1 MLSESISLMSWC
13 DIGVNFTDK
22 RLDFEPVFERAMAA
36 DIDHIIITGTSLDK
50 SQQAIQ
56 LAEQYPSHLSTTA
69 GVHPHDAS
77 QFSLQTINEL
87 KALAKSNRVV
97 AIGECGLDFNR
108 NFSTPEQQFFAFE
121 QQLKLACELGLPV
134 FLHERDAFEAQIKFL
149 TKYRNALKGGVVH
162 CFTGN
167 IQQMNHYLDL
177 DLYIGIT
184 GWVCDLKR
192 GQALRDAVKSLP
204 LNRILLETD
213 APYLRPKGLAN
224 NRKVDNGNN
233 EPAYLPYVAE
243 EIASLMATDIK
254 TLQISSQANTH
265 ALFNISSMSAKDNR
279 AE

>member
-1 MLSESISLMSWC
+1 MSWC

-22 RLDFEPVFERAMAA
+22 RLFFEPVFERALSA
-36 DIDHIIITGTSLDK
+36 DVSHIIITGTSLDK
-50 SQQAIQ
+50 SQKAIQ
-56 LAEQYPSHLSTTA
+56 LAEKYPNHLSATV

-77 QFSLQTINEL
+77 QFNVQTINEL
-87 KALAKSNRVV
+87 KILAKSDRVA

-108 NFSTPEQQFFAFE
+108 NFSTPQEQLFAFE

-134 FLHERDAFEAQIKFL
+134 FLHERDAFDAQIEL
-149 TKYRNALKGGVVH
+149 LSKYRKELKGGVVH

-167 IQQMNHYLDL
+167 IEQMNRYLDL

-192 GQALRDAVKSLP
+192 GQSLREAVKSLP
-204 LNRILLETD
+204 LNRIMLETD

-224 NRKVDNGNN
+224 NRKIDNGNN
-233 EPAYLPYVAE
+233 EPAYLPFVAAE
-243 EIASLMATDIK
+243 VASLMATEIK
-254 TLQISSQANTH
+254 TLQSASQANTL
-265 ALFNISSMSAKDNR
+265 ALFNISSMSADR

>member
-1 MLSESISLMSWC
+1 MNWV

-22 RLDFEPVFERAMAA
+22 RLDFAPVLTRALSANVTQM
-36 DIDHIIITGTSLDK
+36 IITGTSVSS
-50 SQQAIQ
+50 SQQARDTS
-56 LAEQYPSHLSTTA
+56 LLHPSHLFATA
-69 GVHPHDAS
+69 GVHPHHAKYFSAQSNKVLAEIAS
-77 QFSLQTINEL
+77 SEQ
-87 KALAKSNRVV
+87 VV

-108 NFSTPEQQFFAFE
+108 NFSTPAEQLFAFE

-134 FLHERDAFEAQIKFL
+134 FLHERDAFEAQIELL
-149 TKYRNALKGGVVH
+149 TKYSKELKGGVVH

-167 IQQMNHYLDL
+167 VEQMNHYLNL
-177 DLYIGIT
+177 GLYIGIT

-192 GQALRDAVKSLP
+192 GQDLRDAVKSLP

-233 EPAYLPYVAE
+233 EPAYLPYVAGE
-243 EIASLMATDIK
+243 VANLVESDIK
-254 TLQISSQANTH
+254 TLQLACQANTQT
-265 ALFNISSMSAKDNR
+265 LFNISNINTTH

>member
-1 MLSESISLMSWC
+1 MSWC

-22 RLDFEPVFERAMAA
+22 RLHFEPVFERALAA
-36 DIDHIIITGTSLDK
+36 DVGHIIITGTSVDK

-56 LAEQYPSHLSTTA
+56 LAEQYPKHLSTTA

-77 QFSLQTINEL
+77 QFSAQTINEL
-87 KALAKSNRVV
+87 KTLAKSKHVL

-108 NFSTPEQQFFAFE
+108 NFSTPEQQLFAFE

-134 FLHERDAFEAQIKFL
+134 FLHERDAFEAQIEL
-149 TKYRNALKGGVVH
+149 LAKYHKELKGGVVH
-162 CFTGN
+162 CFTGDT
-167 IQQMNHYLDL
+167 QQMNRYLDL

-192 GQALRDAVKSLP
+192 GQALRDAVKTLP
-204 LNRILLETD
+204 LDRILLETD

-233 EPAYLPYVAE
+233 EPAYLPYVAAE
-243 EIASLMATDIK
+243 VASLMATDIK
-254 TLQISSQANTH
+254 TLQVASQTNTL
-265 ALFNISSMSAKDNR
+265 ALFNISSMNPSHAK
-279 AE
+279 

>member
-1 MLSESISLMSWC
+1 MSWC

-22 RLDFEPVFERAMAA
+22 RLCFEPVFERALAA
-36 DIDHIIITGTSLDK
+36 NVSHIIITGTSLDK

-56 LAEQYPSHLSTTA
+56 LAQQYPSHLSTTV

-77 QFSLQTINEL
+77 QFNAQTINEL
-87 KALAKSNRVV
+87 KTLAKSDHVV

-108 NFSTPEQQFFAFE
+108 NFSTPEQQLFAFE

-134 FLHERDAFEAQIKFL
+134 FLHERDAFESQIELL
-149 TKYRNALKGGVVH
+149 TKYHKECKGGVVH

-167 IQQMNHYLDL
+167 IEQMDRYLDL
-177 DLYIGIT
+177 GLYIGIT
-184 GWVCDLKR
+184 GWIFDFKR

-224 NRKVDNGNN
+224 NRKVDKGNN
-233 EPAYLPYVAE
+233 EPAYLPYVAGE
-243 EIASLMATDIK
+243 VANLMATDIH
-254 TLQISSQANTH
+254 TLQVACQDNTQT
-265 ALFNISSMSAKDNR
+265 LFNIPFMRPDHAK
-279 AE
+279 

>member
-1 MLSESISLMSWC
+1 MSWC

-22 RLDFEPVFERAMAA
+22 RLAFEPVLERALTA
-36 DIDHIIITGTSLDK
+36 DVSRIIITGTNINK

-56 LAEQYPSHLSTTA
+56 LAQQYPDHLSATI

-77 QFSLQTINEL
+77 QFSVETMQEL
-87 KALAKSNRVV
+87 KTLARSKCVV

-108 NFSTPEQQFFAFE
+108 NFSTPDEQLFAFE

-134 FLHERDAFEAQIKFL
+134 FLHERDAFEAQIELL
-149 TKYRNALKGGVVH
+149 TKYSKELKGGVVH

-167 IQQMNHYLDL
+167 IEQMNRYLDL

-192 GQALRDAVKSLP
+192 GQTLREAVKSLP
-204 LNRILLETD
+204 LNRVLLETD
-213 APYLRPKGLAN
+213 APYLRPKDLAN
-224 NRKVDNGNN
+224 NRRVDNGNN
-233 EPAYLPYVAE
+233 EPAYLPFIAE
-243 EIASLMATDIK
+243 EVASLMGTDIS
-254 TLQISSQANTH
+254 TLQLASQANTQ
-265 ALFNISSMSAKDNR
+265 ALFNIPGISADL

>member
-1 MLSESISLMSWC
+1 MSWC

-22 RLDFEPVFERAMAA
+22 RLRFEPVLERALAS
-36 DIDHIIITGTSLDK
+36 DVSHIIITGTSLDK

-56 LAEQYPSHLSTTA
+56 LAEQYPRHLSTTV

-77 QFSLQTINEL
+77 QFTAQTISEL
-87 KALAKSNRVV
+87 KTLAKSSPVV

-108 NFSTPEQQFFAFE
+108 NFSTPEQQIFAFE

-134 FLHERDAFEAQIKFL
+134 FLHERDAFETQIELLK
-149 TKYRNALKGGVVH
+149 KYHKELKGGVVH

-167 IQQMNHYLDL
+167 IEQMNRYLDL
-177 DLYIGIT
+177 GLYIGIT

-192 GQALRDAVKSLP
+192 GQALREAVKPLP

-233 EPAYLPYVAE
+233 EPAYLPYVAQE
-243 EIASLMATDIK
+243 VASLMAIDIK
-254 TLQISSQANTH
+254 TLQVASQANTQ
-265 ALFNISSMSAKDNR
+265 ALFNISNMIGTHVK
-279 AE
+279 

>member
-1 MLSESISLMSWC
+1 MSWC

-22 RLDFEPVFERAMAA
+22 RLVFEAVLERAFAA
-36 DIDHIIITGTSLDK
+36 DVSQIIITGTNLDK
-50 SQQAIQ
+50 SQQAIN

-77 QFSLQTINEL
+77 QFSAQTINEL
-87 KALAKSNRVV
+87 KILAKSNHVV

-108 NFSTPEQQFFAFE
+108 NFSTPNEQLFAFE

-134 FLHERDAFEAQIKFL
+134 FLHERDAFETQIELL
-149 TKYRNALKGGVVH
+149 TKYHKELKGGVVH
-162 CFTGN
+162 CFTGD
-167 IQQMNHYLDL
+167 IEQMNRYLDL

-192 GQALRDAVKSLP
+192 GQTLREAVKSLP
-204 LNRILLETD
+204 LNRILMETD

-233 EPAYLPYVAE
+233 EPAYLPYVAGE
-243 EIASLMATDIK
+243 VARLMATDIK
-254 TLQISSQANTH
+254 TLQVASQANTQ
-265 ALFNISSMSAKDNR
+265 ALFTISSISANHAK
-279 AE
+279 

>member
-1 MLSESISLMSWC
+1 MSWC

-22 RLDFEPVFERAMAA
+22 RLGFEPVFKRALAA
-36 DIDHIIITGTSLDK
+36 NVQHIIITGTSLDK
-50 SQQAIQ
+50 SQQGIT
-56 LAEQYPSHLSTTA
+56 LAQQYPDHLWTTA

-77 QFSLQTINEL
+77 QFNLQTINEL
-87 KALAKSNRVV
+87 KALASSKRVV

-108 NFSTPEQQFFAFE
+108 NFSTPEQQLFAFE

-134 FLHERDAFEAQIKFL
+134 FLHERDAFEAQIKLL
-149 TKYRNALKGGVVH
+149 TKYQNELKGGVVH

-167 IQQMNHYLDL
+167 SEQMDRYLEL

-192 GQALRDAVKSLP
+192 GQALRDAIKSLP
-204 LNRILLETD
+204 LNRVLLETD

-233 EPAYLPYVAE
+233 EPAYLPFIAE
-243 EIASLMATDIK
+243 EVASLMVTDLK
-254 TLQISSQANTH
+254 SLQLACQDNTQT
-265 ALFNISSMSAKDNR
+265 LFNISSMSVEHNHAK
-279 AE
+279 

>member
-1 MLSESISLMSWC
+1 MSWC

-22 RLDFEPVFERAMAA
+22 RLLFEPVFERALAA
-36 DIDHIIITGTSLDK
+36 DVSHIIITGTSLDK
-50 SQQAIQ
+50 SQKAIQ
-56 LAEQYPSHLSTTA
+56 LAEKYPNHLSATV

-77 QFSLQTINEL
+77 QFNVQTINEL
-87 KALAKSNRVV
+87 KILAKSDRVA

-108 NFSTPEQQFFAFE
+108 NFSTPKEQLFAFE

-134 FLHERDAFEAQIKFL
+134 FLHERDAFDAQIEL
-149 TKYRNALKGGVVH
+149 LSKYRKELKGGVVH

-167 IQQMNHYLDL
+167 TEQMNRYLDL

-192 GQALRDAVKSLP
+192 GHSLREAVKSLP

-233 EPAYLPYVAE
+233 EPAYLPFVATE
-243 EIASLMATDIK
+243 VANLMATDIK
-254 TLQISSQANTH
+254 TLQLASQANTQ
-265 ALFNISSMSAKDNR
+265 ALFNISSSNVSHAK
-279 AE
+279 